1 MHVKHGFQRKVIISD
16 WQYSKERYFFDP
28 IYNIELE
35 IFERRKND
43 DLEWKTQYCIIYKN
57 YEIWFGHIWRAN
69 NDIIRK

>member
-35 IFERRKND
+35 IFERRK
-43 DLEWKTQYCIIYKN
+43 K
-57 YEIWFGHIWRAN
+57 
-69 NDIIRK
+69 